1 MEDFYLCSIQS
12 KIDPNQ
18 NKTILVPVNE
28 ISDFI
33 SYSLRPDC
41 LILVSSCSTFDSK
54 SNNEK

>member
-18 NKTILVPVNE
+18 NKTVLVPVNE

-33 SYSLRPDC
+33 SYSLRSDC
-41 LILVSSCSTFDSK
+41 LILVSSCSTFNSPSD
-54 SNNEK
+54 EK